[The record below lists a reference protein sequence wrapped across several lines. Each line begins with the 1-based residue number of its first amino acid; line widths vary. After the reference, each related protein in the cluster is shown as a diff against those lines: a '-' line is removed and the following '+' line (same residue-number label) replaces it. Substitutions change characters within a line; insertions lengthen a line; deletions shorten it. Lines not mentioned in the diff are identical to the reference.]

1 MAAETIS
8 FADGAFDLGVV
19 TDRDGTTNLDVLVQ
33 DNSFRLFNDD
43 GSTIVGLGLLA
54 EDRGLRLF
62 IGNIDAPPSTV
73 AVTDSDLTLTG
84 DRSRLEIAGSG
95 KRLNVNTSGE
105 SSRFIVDGRLAKST
119 INADDS
125 IIMRFK
131 GIDIEGTTVRGTE
144 INLSAQNDK
153 VVFGGFVR
161 NTTINDLGGDDLI
174 RFKGDIRN
182 TSINLS
188 EDSAATIRLDSGVSF
203 ESFRING
210 ADSDDVL
217 FIGSSEYRFE
227 GGRTWVNIED
237 ADDTLRL

>member
-8 FADGAFDLGVV
+8 FADGAFELGIVD
-19 TDRDGTTNLDVLVQ
+19 DRTGTTNLDVLVR
-33 DNSFRLFNDD
+33 DNGFSLFNDD

-54 EDRGLRLF
+54 EDQGLRLL
-62 IGNIDAPPSTV
+62 IGDIDSPRSTV
-73 AVTDSDLTLTG
+73 AITDSDVTLTG
-84 DRSRLEIAGSG
+84 GQSRLEIAGSG
-95 KRLNVNTSGE
+95 KRLEVNTSGGGN
-105 SSRFIVDGRLAKST
+105 RFIVDGRVAKST
-119 INADDS
+119 VNADDAAV
-125 IIMRFK
+125 IRFK
-131 GIDIEGTTVRGTE
+131 GIDIDGTTVRGTE

-203 ESFRING
+203 ESFRISG